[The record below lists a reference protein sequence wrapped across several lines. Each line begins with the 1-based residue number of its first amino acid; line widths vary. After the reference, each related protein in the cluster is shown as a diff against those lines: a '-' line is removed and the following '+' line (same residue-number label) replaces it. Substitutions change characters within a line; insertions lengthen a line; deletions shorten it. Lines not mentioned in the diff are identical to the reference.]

1 MSAMSSSDPSTSA
14 SAFATP
20 ARIRLAAATRH
31 LVDAV
36 LTSEDASDE
45 KLDAAADATEHAIA
59 DLLGRAVDTTT
70 RPGGERS
77 RHERRQEDY
86 LPRSPLVGSISPVAP
101 PLAYEFHRDHVVAH
115 GSFGAAYEGPPGYVH
130 GGWVALAFDEALGMA
145 NAVSGHPGMTARL
158 TVRYRRPT
166 PLRTRLH
173 LHARTERVDGR
184 RITTVATLRSGDTVT
199 AEAEGLFVIIGA
211 ERTLEYFGDR
221 AMTPDPT
228 DPLP

>member
-1 MSAMSSSDPSTSA
+1 MSKPDA
-14 SAFATP
+14 SAIATP

-36 LTSEDASDE
+36 LTTEDASDQA
-45 KLDAAADATEHAIA
+45 LDAAAEATERALA
-59 DLLGRAVDTTT
+59 DLLGLAVDTTA
-70 RPGGERS
+70 RPAGERS
-77 RHERRQEDY
+77 RYERRQEDY

-101 PLAYEFHRDHVVAH
+101 PLAYEFHDDHVVAH

-145 NAVSGHPGMTARL
+145 NALSGHPGMTARL
-158 TVRYRRPT
+158 TVRYRKPT
-166 PLRTRLH
+166 PLRTRLD

-199 AEAEGLFVIIGA
+199 AEAEGLFVVIGA
-211 ERTLEYFGDR
+211 ERTLEYFGER
-221 AMTPDPT
+221 PSTPEPT